1 MKNRRPINEDDILL
15 TEMLIGQS
23 YGKLKRSVVT
33 VSSETLN
40 SVGGTI
46 GGSIKQHPYA
56 ATGAAV
62 GAGIIL
68 FAMLKLMNLAGPSG
82 GSRDAGRGRSGG
94 GGMDILSLLL
104 PLVSPYLAAF
114 LEKFIGGVTPRGRNR
129 NT

>member
-1 MKNRRPINEDDILL
+1 MKDRRPINEDDILL

-23 YGKLKRSVVT
+23 YGKLKRSVIT

-82 GSRDAGRGRSGG
+82 GKGDRGRSSG

-104 PLVSPYLAAF
+104 PIVSPYLAAF
-114 LEKFIGGVTPRGRNR
+114 LEKFIGGVFPRGHNRNR